1 MQLNELFDLDEARR
15 SPELTKKKSALS
27 ELMKYKGRKNV
38 FVTFTSDV
46 GRSSHAQSDS
56 YENNLAHMISK
67 NWQYFEDVNSLKDA
81 SIAIKILRKLGL
93 GSYLIEVTPKQIWH
107 TVQYLQKNHGARLNP
122 ESSLNVS
129 GAKFGINP
137 RSSFNTPMGI
147 YSYPIDYVLAVA
159 GNVPYQKNAPFI
171 WVFESTGNILDLSNY
186 KESDLKRDMSK
197 LGEVANWDEE
207 RIHNMDSGKS
217 QPPANKIWEL
227 VRNMA
232 YEFKGKQIVQW
243 SKLFRKIGYSGV
255 VDWGKGII
263 HPNEPTQAVFFSIS
277 DLNPIELI
285 RNISPREDED

>member
-15 SPELTKKKSALS
+15 NPEVNQKQSALS

-56 YENNLAHMISK
+56 YENNIAHMVSK
-67 NWQYFEDVNSLKDA
+67 NWQYFEDVKSLKDA
-81 SIAIKILRKLGL
+81 SIVRKTLLKLAL
-93 GSYLIEVTPKQIWH
+93 GSYLTEVTPKQLWH
-107 TVQYLQKNHGARLNP
+107 TVQYLQKNPDASFA
-122 ESSLNVS
+122 SSSNVS

-147 YSYPIDYVLAVA
+147 YSYPIDYVLSVA

-171 WVFESTGNILDLSNY
+171 WVFENNGNILDLSKY
-186 KESDLKRDMSK
+186 TESDLKRDMSK
-197 LGEVANWDEE
+197 LGEVLNWDED
-207 RIHNMDSGKS
+207 RIHTMSSGKS
-217 QPPANKIWEL
+217 QSPESRMWEV
-227 VRNMA
+227 VRYMA
-232 YEFKGKQIVQW
+232 WHIKGKQTVQW
-243 SKLFRKIGYSGV
+243 AKLFRKIGYNGV

-263 HPNEPTQAVFFSIS
+263 HPNEPTQAVFFSK
-277 DLNPIELI
+277 DNLKPLEMI